1 MINGRAF
8 NRNNTSP
15 RQRTN
20 ENSPALSVLG
30 SRPYRNNES
39 VKRTAESANDEISRP
54 LHGLVRSARPIPTS
68 KSVDY
73 FRTFAGADSQ
83 FAHFRED
90 LGVLAEIL
98 RFFEDLSRS
107 HMGSFTLRMGSFTL
121 HMESFT
127 LHMGSFTLRMG
138 SFTLRMESF
147 TLQVESFTTPV
158 EHSDASVA
166 SLDALD
172 ASVASL

>member
-20 ENSPALSVLG
+20 ENSPALPVLG

-127 LHMGSFTLRMG
+127 LHMGSFTHRMG

>member
-127 LHMGSFTLRMG
+127 LHMGSFTHRMG